1 MTEGCHFDFMDYMDE
16 QSIDSNLICNICH
29 KPFKDPVTTPCDHAY
44 GRACITHWLEQN
56 AKPSCPTCLHEPL
69 LVHELTQA
77 SRPLRAM
84 LDQFRVRCTLCEQTG
99 LQRGNFV
106 DHINKS
112 CPQATVTCQAADI
125 KCPWTGP
132 RVELP
137 NHAAVCVF
145 EPLRPVL
152 GSLIADNAQLR
163 QQMKQLSDKVAKL
176 VQITPQST
184 LRKSTSF
191 AMGLDVKLLHHS
203 VEQNDSGDE
212 SDESE
217 ASSFSKS
224 ANPSALFSEENAIFI
239 RNLPAKI
246 KIHDLFT
253 VFSSMGKIQVSHEPH
268 GCDAQWS
275 FMRGMS

>member
-1 MTEGCHFDFMDYMDE
+1 
-16 QSIDSNLICNICH
+16 
-29 KPFKDPVTTPCDHAY
+29 
-44 GRACITHWLEQN
+44 
-56 AKPSCPTCLHEPL
+56 
-69 LVHELTQA
+69 
-77 SRPLRAM
+77 M

-137 NHAAVCVF
+137 NHVAVCVF

-163 QQMKQLSDKVAKL
+163 QQMQQLSDKVAKL

-184 LRKSTSF
+184 LRKSTS
-191 AMGLDVKLLHHS
+191 LL
-203 VEQNDSGDE
+203 
-212 SDESE
+212 
-217 ASSFSKS
+217 
-224 ANPSALFSEENAIFI
+224 
-239 RNLPAKI
+239 
-246 KIHDLFT
+246 T
-253 VFSSMGKIQVSHEPH
+253 
-268 GCDAQWS
+268 
-275 FMRGMS
+275 